1 MSKTSNTKYEI
12 TDIAHEKYPF
22 LHRIRALRDIGEQVK
37 AGDLG
42 GFVESESNLSFE
54 AGDEAWIFDDAICA
68 GDGYVDKGSC
78 LRERAV
84 VCDNAYVSY
93 GTEMSGDSRAED
105 DAYIRGARLSRCA
118 RASANSMI
126 LQSPTTKVS
135 PILTGNCAVYGKV
148 MGDVTLA
155 GSVVVISDETISND
169 SLDSLSIDER
179 GRSIIRYPSRDEIA
193 PRAPQAGEKKKDR
206 RKEQAR

>member
-22 LHRIRALRDIGEQVK
+22 LHRIRALRDVGAQVK

>member
-1 MSKTSNTKYEI
+1 MSNTKYEI

-22 LHRIRALRDIGEQVK
+22 LHRIRALRDIGKEVK

-42 GFVESESNLSFE
+42 GFVEHEGNLSFE

-78 LRERAV
+78 LREKAV
-84 VCDNAYVSY
+84 VCDSAYVSC

-155 GSVVVISDETISND
+155 GSVVVISNETISND

-179 GRSIIRYPSRDEIA
+179 GCSIIRYPSRDEIA